1 MTTSL
6 FLYFLNFVLI
16 AIEVSMV
23 ALLADGF
30 FTKKYKFPVPLI
42 TLIALII
49 LLNLNAFFFDG
60 IPLLRMAISVL
71 LYALWVAFS
80 YLAGIIKSFFTAI
93 LLFSFQIIIDS
104 IFTIVSTTLN
114 HSIFTNPFAYYLVC
128 YSAKLLELFV
138 IVMIRA
144 LINNRFLIRRSP
156 WTDWLRV
163 LFFPLSTFIVSLYL
177 VFILFSEPALAP
189 KLLTCTFI
197 LLLSDFMAILL
208 LDHLERQQAAI
219 LDNTVLKQNLKLET
233 EHIQS
238 LQESFA
244 NQRKLTHDFENQL
257 AVLRSMAERNAAQE
271 EFAEYLDHILSIE
284 FPVVSFVNTHRTV
297 VDIILNQKISVAQ
310 SKSIEFL
317 QKLDDLSSFPLPDD
331 ALVIV
336 LTNLIDNAIEA
347 CAKIPPPSPRRIL
360 LKMQVTPQSSYI
372 YIENTTAAPVHIHN
386 NQITTTKE
394 DVLSH
399 GYGLKNVYTMLDRH
413 HALYAIDYEENC
425 HLFRFSI
432 RLDSK

>member
-1 MTTSL
+1 MS
-6 FLYFLNFVLI
+6 
-16 AIEVSMV
+16 
-23 ALLADGF
+23 
-30 FTKKYKFPVPLI
+30 
-42 TLIALII
+42 
-49 LLNLNAFFFDG
+49 
-60 IPLLRMAISVL
+60 
-71 LYALWVAFS
+71 
-80 YLAGIIKSFFTAI
+80 
-93 LLFSFQIIIDS
+93 
-104 IFTIVSTTLN
+104 
-114 HSIFTNPFAYYLVC
+114 
-128 YSAKLLELFV
+128 
-138 IVMIRA
+138 
-144 LINNRFLIRRSP
+144 
-156 WTDWLRV
+156 
-163 LFFPLSTFIVSLYL
+163 
-177 VFILFSEPALAP
+177 
-189 KLLTCTFI
+189 
-197 LLLSDFMAILL
+197 ILL
-208 LDHLERQQAAI
+208 LDYLERQHTAM

-271 EFAEYLDHILSIE
+271 EFAEYLDHMLSIE

-297 VDIILNQKISVAQ
+297 VDIILNQKFAVAQ

-347 CAKIPPPSPRRIL
+347 CAKIPAPSPRRIL
-360 LKMQVTPQSSYI
+360 LKMQVTPQNSYL

-394 DVLSH
+394 DALSH

-413 HALYAIDYEENC
+413 HALYAIDYEENS

>member
-6 FLYFLNFVLI
+6 FLYLLNFVLI

-30 FTKKYKFPVPLI
+30 FIKKQSHFHLQLPLFL
-42 TLIALII
+42 LIVVVTISVI
-49 LLNLNAFFFDG
+49 LFET
-60 IPLLRMAISVL
+60 IPLLKLVINVCLYSLWVFLNYHSGFIKSTFSAVL
-71 LYALWVAFS
+71 L
-80 YLAGIIKSFFTAI
+80 I
-93 LLFSFQIIIDS
+93 SFQVVIDS
-104 IFTIVSTTLN
+104 LFIMLSGNVSEHVL
-114 HSIFTNPFAYYLVC
+114 TNPSVYYLVC
-128 YSAKLLELFV
+128 YSAKLFELLS
-138 IVMIRA
+138 IV
-144 LINNRFLIRRSP
+144 LIRTWAKERFNNYSLT
-156 WTDWLRV
+156 WANWLRV
-163 LFFPLSTFIVSLYL
+163 LFFPFSTFLISLYL
-177 VFILFSEPALAP
+177 LSIVFAESHLAP
-189 KLLTCTFI
+189 QLLVCIFI
-197 LLLSDFMAILL
+197 LLASDFMSILL
-208 LDHLERQQAAI
+208 LDYLDRQQTAI

-257 AVLRSMAERNAAQE
+257 AVLHSMAERNAAQE

-297 VDIILNQKISVAQ
+297 VDIILNQKFSVAQ

-347 CAKIPPPSPRRIL
+347 CAKIPAPSPRRIL
-360 LKMQVTPQSSYI
+360 LKMQVTPQSSYL

-394 DVLSH
+394 DLLSH

-413 HALYAIDYEENC
+413 HALYAIDYEENAR
-425 HLFRFSI
+425 LFRFSI